1 MSQDRSSRGR
11 SNQDPLSR
19 GPSSGEAGTG
29 TDDAVNDA
37 GAASLVGAGA
47 GSGAAMHALCARL
60 YPFLRSITGDGVRQ
74 TLAVLGEQ
82 LPLTVT
88 EVPTGTPA
96 FDWTVPNEWTVHEA
110 WIRSPDGRLVCD
122 IREHNLHLVNYSAP
136 FRGRLSLAELRPHL
150 FSLPDRPDW
159 IPYRTSYF
167 KEDWGFCLRHR
178 DLERLV
184 DGDYEVCVDTR
195 LAPGALTFGECVLPG
210 ETDDEVLVSAH
221 VCHPSLA
228 NDNLSGIAVAARL
241 AMLLSRVRRRYT
253 WRFVFAPSTI
263 GVITWLSQ
271 REDVTSRIRHGIV
284 VSGVG
289 DPGGF
294 HYKVSRR
301 GQTEIDRIWRH
312 VLEQAA
318 VKHEILPFMPYGYD
332 ERQYCS
338 PGFDLAVGCFS
349 RSTYGSYPQYHTS
362 ADNLDF
368 ISAERLEESLALLL
382 QAASLVERNIVPVNT
397 SPKGEPQLG
406 RRGLYSL
413 IGGHNESQKMQ
424 LALLWVLNQGDGS
437 QSLLD
442 IAERSG
448 LSFDLIDEAAV
459 ALRHVGLLTRAVA

>member
-1 MSQDRSSRGR
+1 MTAS
-11 SNQDPLSR
+11 
-19 GPSSGEAGTG
+19 GP
-29 TDDAVNDA
+29 NDKTFA
-37 GAASLVGAGA
+37 GAASLIGAGK
-47 GSGAAMHALCARL
+47 GSGADMHALCARL
-60 YPFLRSITGDGVRQ
+60 YPFLRSITGDGVRR
-74 TLAVLGEQ
+74 TLEVLAEQ
-82 LPLTVT
+82 LPIEVT
-88 EVPTGTPA
+88 EVASGTPA
-96 FDWTVPNEWTVHEA
+96 FDWTVPNEWTVNEA
-110 WIRSPDGRLVCD
+110 WLRGPDGRIVCD
-122 IREHNLHLVNYSAP
+122 IRDHNLHLVNYSAP
-136 FRGRLSLAELRPHL
+136 FRGSLSLDQLRPHL

-178 DLERLV
+178 DLEGLTE
-184 DGDYEVCVDTR
+184 GNYEVCVDTR

-210 ETDDEVLVSAH
+210 ESDEEVLVSAH

-228 NDNLSGIAVAARL
+228 NDNLSGISVAARL
-241 AMLLSRVRRRYT
+241 AMLLSRIQRRYT

-271 REDVTSRIRHGIV
+271 RETITPRIQHGIV

-289 DPGGF
+289 DPGRF
-294 HYKVSRR
+294 HYKTSRR
-301 GQTEIDRIWRH
+301 GSTEVDRIWRH
-312 VLEQAA
+312 VLSQAG
-318 VKHEILPFMPYGYD
+318 VEHEILPFMPYGYD

-338 PGFDLAVGCFS
+338 PGFNLAVGCFS

-368 ISAERLEESLALLL
+368 IRPAQLEESLGLLL
-382 QAASLVERNIVPVNT
+382 QTASVLERNSRPINT

-442 IAERSG
+442 IAETSG

-459 ALRHVGLLTRAVA
+459 ALRRCGLLTDAVASIYTRSQS

>member
-1 MSQDRSSRGR
+1 MSGA
-11 SNQDPLSR
+11 DPAAAP
-19 GPSSGEAGTG
+19 GAPDAAGL
-29 TDDAVNDA
+29 D
-37 GAASLVGAGA
+37 GAGA

-60 YPFLRSITGDGVRQ
+60 YPFLRSITGDGVRR

-82 LPLTVT
+82 LPVTVT
-88 EVPTGTPA
+88 EVPTGTQA
-96 FDWTVPNEWTVHEA
+96 FDWAVPNEWTVREA
-110 WIRSPDGRLVCD
+110 WIRGPGGERVCD

-136 FRGRLSLAELRPHL
+136 FRGRLSLAALRPHL

-184 DGDYEVCVDTR
+184 DGEYEVCVDTT
-195 LAPGALTFGECVLPG
+195 LAPGALTFGECLLPG
-210 ETDDEVLVSAH
+210 QTDEEVLVSAH

-271 REDVTSRIRHGIV
+271 REEVTRRIRHGIV

-289 DPGGF
+289 DAGGF
-294 HYKVSRR
+294 HYKLSRR

-312 VLEQAA
+312 VLAQSG
-318 VKHEILPFMPYGYD
+318 VKYEILPFMPYGYD

-362 ADNLDF
+362 ADDLDF
-368 ISAERLEESLALLL
+368 VSAERLEESLALLL
-382 QAASLVERNIVPVNT
+382 KTACVVERNIVPINT

-442 IAERSG
+442 IAEKSG
-448 LSFDLIDEAAV
+448 LSFNLIDEAAE
-459 ALRHVGLLTRAVA
+459 ALQRTGLVTQAVA

>member
-1 MSQDRSSRGR
+1 MSGADA
-11 SNQDPLSR
+11 PLSG
-19 GPSSGEAGTG
+19 GPQQVSGAATSTASGGGGSAAT
-29 TDDAVNDA
+29 ALA
-37 GAASLVGAGA
+37 SAASLVGAGA
-47 GSGAAMHALCARL
+47 GSGVAMHALCTRL

-82 LPLTVT
+82 LPITVT
-88 EVPTGTPA
+88 EVPSGTPA
-96 FDWTVPNEWTVHEA
+96 FDWAVPNEWTVREA
-110 WIRSPDGRLVCD
+110 WIRTPSGERIGD

-136 FRGRLSLAELRPHL
+136 FRGKLSLAQLRPHL

-184 DGDYEVCVDTR
+184 EGEYEVCVDTS

-210 ETDDEVLVSAH
+210 ESDDEVLVSAH

-228 NDNLSGIAVAARL
+228 NDNLSGVAVAARL
-241 AMLLSRVRRRYT
+241 AMLLSGVRRRYT

-271 REDVTSRIRHGIV
+271 REAITSRIRHGIV

-289 DPGGF
+289 DAGGF
-294 HYKVSRR
+294 HYKLSRR

-312 VLEQAA
+312 VLQQAQ

-338 PGFDLAVGCFS
+338 PGFNLAVGCFS

-368 ISAERLEESLALLL
+368 ITADRLEESLALLL
-382 QAASLVERNIVPVNT
+382 QTASLVERNIVPINT

-437 QSLLD
+437 QTLLD
-442 IAERSG
+442 IAETAG

-459 ALRHVGLLTRAVA
+459 ALQNTGLVTPALG

>member
-1 MSQDRSSRGR
+1 MDGTTDETVSGR
-11 SNQDPLSR
+11 S
-19 GPSSGEAGTG
+19 
-29 TDDAVNDA
+29 A
-37 GAASLVGAGA
+37 GARALVGAER
-47 GSGAAMHALCARL
+47 GSGEPMHALCARL
-60 YPFLRSITGDGVRQ
+60 YPFLRSITGDGVRR
-74 TLAVLGEQ
+74 TLAVVGEQ
-82 LPLTVT
+82 IPIAVT

-96 FDWTVPNEWTVHEA
+96 FDWSVPSEWTVREA
-110 WIRSPDGRLVCD
+110 WLRAPDGRVVCD
-122 IREHNLHLVNYSAP
+122 IRSHNLHLVNYSAP
-136 FRGRLSLAELRPHL
+136 FRGRLTLAELRPHL

-178 DLERLV
+178 DLAALT
-184 DGDYEVCVDTR
+184 DGSYEVCIDTE

-210 ETDDEVLVSAH
+210 RSEEEVLVSTH

-228 NDNLSGIAVAARL
+228 NDNLSGIAVMTQL
-241 AMLLSRVRRRYT
+241 ASLLSGIDRRYT

-271 REDVTSRIRHGIV
+271 REAVTRRIRHGIV

-289 DPGGF
+289 DPGMF
-294 HYKVSRR
+294 HYKLSRQ
-301 GQTEIDRIWRH
+301 GGTEIDRIWRH
-312 VLEQAA
+312 VLEGAGVDHQ
-318 VKHEILPFMPYGYD
+318 ILPFSPYGYD

-362 ADNLDF
+362 ADNLSF
-368 ISAERLEESLALLL
+368 IGARQLEASLGLLL
-382 QAASLVERNIVPVNT
+382 RTASVLERNVTPVNQ

-424 LALLWVLNQGDGS
+424 LALLWVLNQGDGT
-437 QSLLD
+437 QTLID
-442 IAERSG
+442 IAERAA
-448 LSFDLIDEAAV
+448 LPFDLIDEAAV
-459 ALRHVGLLTRAVA
+459 ALEQCGLVKDAVASTYSSIHT

>member
-1 MSQDRSSRGR
+1 MS
-11 SNQDPLSR
+11 LS
-19 GPSSGEAGTG
+19 
-29 TDDAVNDA
+29 
-37 GAASLVGAGA
+37 GAAGLIGAGQ
-47 GSGAAMHALCARL
+47 GSGAEMHALCGRL

-74 TLAVLGEQ
+74 TLAVLAEQ
-82 LPLTVT
+82 IPITVT

-96 FDWTVPNEWTVHEA
+96 FDWSVPNEWTVREA
-110 WIRSPDGRLVCD
+110 WLRGPDGQLVCD
-122 IREHNLHLVNYSAP
+122 IREHNLHLMNYSAP

-167 KEDWGFCLRHR
+167 KEDWAFCLRHR
-178 DLERLV
+178 DLERLP
-184 DGDYEVCVDTR
+184 DGHYEVCVDTT

-210 ETDDEVLVSAH
+210 RSQEEVLVSAH

-241 AMLLSRVRRRYT
+241 ALLLSRVDRRYT

-263 GVITWLSQ
+263 GVITWLAQ
-271 REDVTSRIRHGIV
+271 REDVTRRIRHGIV

-289 DPGGF
+289 DAGGF
-294 HYKVSRR
+294 HYKTSRR

-312 VLEQAA
+312 VLQQAQ
-318 VKHEILPFMPYGYD
+318 VPHEILPFMPYGYD

-368 ISAERLEESLALLL
+368 IAPERLEESLALLL
-382 QAASLVERNIVPVNT
+382 QTASLVERNTSPINT

-424 LALLWVLNQGDGS
+424 LALLWVLNQGDGTN
-437 QSLLD
+437 SLLD

-448 LSFDLIDEAAV
+448 LSFNLIDEAAV
-459 ALRHVGLLTRAVA
+459 ALEGCGLLTHAVA

>member
-1 MSQDRSSRGR
+1 MS
-11 SNQDPLSR
+11 LS
-19 GPSSGEAGTG
+19 
-29 TDDAVNDA
+29 
-37 GAASLVGAGA
+37 GAASLIGAGQ
-47 GSGAAMHALCARL
+47 GSGAEMHALCRRL

-82 LPLTVT
+82 IPITVT
-88 EVPTGTPA
+88 EVPTGSTA
-96 FDWTVPNEWTVHEA
+96 FDWLVPNEWTVREA
-110 WIRSPDGRLVCD
+110 WLRGPDGQLVCD
-122 IREHNLHLVNYSAP
+122 IREHNLHLMNYSAP

-167 KEDWGFCLRHR
+167 KEDWAFCLRHR
-178 DLERLV
+178 DLERLP
-184 DGDYEVCVDTR
+184 DGQYDVCVDTT

-210 ETDDEVLVSAH
+210 RSEEEVLVSAH

-228 NDNLSGIAVAARL
+228 NDNLSGISVAARMAL
-241 AMLLSRVRRRYT
+241 LLSRVERRYT

-263 GVITWLSQ
+263 GVITWLAQ
-271 REDVTSRIRHGIV
+271 REEVTRRIRHGIV

-289 DPGGF
+289 DAGGF
-294 HYKVSRR
+294 HYKTSRR

-312 VLEQAA
+312 VLQQAQ
-318 VKHEILPFMPYGYD
+318 VPHEILPFMPYGYD

-368 ISAERLEESLALLL
+368 IAPERLEESLALLL
-382 QAASLVERNIVPVNT
+382 QTASLVERNTSPINT

-424 LALLWVLNQGDGS
+424 LALLWVLNQGDGTN
-437 QSLLD
+437 SLLD
-442 IAERSG
+442 IVERSG
-448 LSFDLIDEAAV
+448 LSFNLIDEAAV
-459 ALRHVGLLTRAVA
+459 ALEACGLLTHAVA